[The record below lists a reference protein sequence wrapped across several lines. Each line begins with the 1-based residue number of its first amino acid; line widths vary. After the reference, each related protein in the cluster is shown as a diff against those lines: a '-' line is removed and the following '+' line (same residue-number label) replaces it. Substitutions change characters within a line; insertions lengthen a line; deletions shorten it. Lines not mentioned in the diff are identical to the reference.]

1 MSDANTDPSRMTLPQ
16 LVEHCT
22 VERAKFRRGEPA
34 EPKYCLEIFRRALGA
49 GTDDAWEA
57 LHTCFFQDVLQWV
70 RYHPVWKSAQLHETP
85 DVYAHEAVERLM
97 IANRNHPL
105 DVSSLGAILSFLR
118 RCVSSVM
125 LDALR
130 ALRKEVSLDT
140 VFEVSAP
147 DEIDHIIG
155 RISRDELWQ
164 MVEQCVSAPHELR
177 LARAVWVEGY
187 RPREIPQILPDDFAD
202 VAVVRRCI
210 ANIID
215 RLRRR
220 YRPQSA

>member
-1 MSDANTDPSRMTLPQ
+1 MPDSTTDPSRMPLPQ

-22 VERAKFRRGEPA
+22 AERTKFRRGEPA
-34 EPKYCLEIFRRALGA
+34 DPKYCLEVFRRALTT
-49 GTDDAWEA
+49 GTDDAWQA
-57 LHTCFFQDVLQWV
+57 LYACFFQDVLQWV
-70 RYHPVWKSAQLHETP
+70 RYHPVWKSAQLREP
-85 DVYAHEAVERLM
+85 PESYANEAFSRLLV
-97 IANRNHPL
+97 ANRNHPL
-105 DVSSLGAILSFLR
+105 DISSLGAILSFLR

-130 ALRKEVSLDT
+130 ALRKEVPLDA
-140 VFEVSAP
+140 VFELPAP

-155 RISRDELWQ
+155 RIASEELWQ
-164 MVEQCVSAPHELR
+164 MVEQCVTAPHELR
-177 LARAVWVEGY
+177 LAHAVWVEGY

-202 VAVVRRCI
+202 VTAVRRCL